1 MKNTINHKIDL
12 YLNCFHQVFG
22 EMSYVPGL
30 TKDIKKAINSGAKK
44 LEDLVDFGSKTS
56 INMVQNI

>member
-1 MKNTINHKIDL
+1 
-12 YLNCFHQVFG
+12 
-22 EMSYVPGL
+22 MSYVPGL